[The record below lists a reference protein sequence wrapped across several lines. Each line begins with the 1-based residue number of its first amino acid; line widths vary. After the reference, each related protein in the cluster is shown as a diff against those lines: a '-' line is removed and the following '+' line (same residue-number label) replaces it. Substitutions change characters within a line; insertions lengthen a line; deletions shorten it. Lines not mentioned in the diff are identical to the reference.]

1 MIASRSLGRV
11 RHRPL
16 SPSLSPTRGE
26 GSIGRVLATL
36 IVLLTTQAHGVSLSA
51 YDIVEGGIPTALTHV
66 PGDAAKGRA
75 IVGNRQI
82 GMCLLCHQ
90 APISEDRFQ
99 GNISTNLAGAGARW
113 TVPQLRLRI
122 VDSRQINPA
131 SVMPAYYR
139 TDGLERV
146 AASARDKPILDAQQ
160 IEDVVAWLASLK

>member
-1 MIASRSLGRV
+1 MLASTKPGCV
-11 RHRPL
+11 RHVPL
-16 SPSLSPTRGE
+16 SPGPSPTRGE
-26 GSIGRVLATL
+26 RSIGRVLATL

-51 YDIVEGGIPTALTHV
+51 YDIVEGGIPTALTNV
-66 PGDAAKGRA
+66 SGDAAKGRA

-90 APISEDRFQ
+90 APIAEDRFQ
-99 GNISTNLAGAGARW
+99 GDISTNLAGVGTRW
-113 TVPQLRLRI
+113 TVPQLRLR
-122 VDSRQINPA
+122 VANSRHINPA

-146 AASARDKPILDAQQ
+146 TASARDKPILDAQQ

>member
-1 MIASRSLGRV
+1 MGKQALV
-11 RHRPL
+11 F
-16 SPSLSPTRGE
+16 
-26 GSIGRVLATL
+26 ATL
-36 IVLLTTQAHGVSLSA
+36 LFGVAGTSA
-51 YDIVEGGIPTALTHV
+51 MSAPLAAIKVVDGGIPAALTNA
-66 PGDAAKGRA
+66 PGDAVRGRA

-90 APISEDRFQ
+90 APIVEDRFQ
-99 GNISTNLAGAGARW
+99 GDISTNLTGVGARW

-122 VDSRQINPA
+122 VNSRQINPV

-146 AASARDKPILDAQQ
+146 AVSFRDKPILDAQQ